1 MRYFQKGGDI
11 WSFGCLVVYMLKG
24 ELPFLKSSDA
34 DIVLEMIKIMGVPT
48 KDYLDSINFKDWR
61 KFIFPKMYKKS
72 MR

>member
-1 MRYFQKGGDI
+1 
-11 WSFGCLVVYMLKG
+11 MLKG